1 MNDRIPCFLSDSD
14 DARLYDA
21 AEASNEARQIRI
33 EGEADWMLSECKD
46 FNAADRINR
55 DHDLYDGDLLPNL
68 MTEIANWTGRSDDA
82 AERMRKLHNLLADE
96 FQKIAER
103 EVEA

>member
-1 MNDRIPCFLSDSD
+1 MNNQIPCFLADSD
-14 DARLYDA
+14 EARLWDA

-46 FNAADRINR
+46 FNAAERINR
-55 DHDLYDGDLLPNL
+55 GHDLSETDLLTDL
-68 MTEIANWTGRSDDA
+68 MVEIANWTGRSDDA
-82 AERMRKLHNLLADE
+82 AERMRKLHYLLAGE

-103 EVEA
+103 EVE